1 MSFPVIKFVEMEPDL
16 RLLAMMETLTTVTDA
31 TNTAKSSKVGI
42 ARVELLSKEI
52 TVFRKFHKKLC

>member
-52 TVFRKFHKKLC
+52 TVSRKFHKKLC